1 MDQLSTILE
10 MINARFDRLEKKVD
24 TLENFKW
31 KVIGFSSCTLFF
43 GTILGWM
50 IQAIIKKGLI

>member
-1 MDQLSTILE
+1 MDQLNTILE

-31 KVIGFSSCTLFF
+31 KVIGFSSGTLFI
-43 GTILGWM
+43 GTVLGWM
-50 IQAIIKKGLI
+50 IQTMIKAK